1 MKLSQMNTDKAL
13 EVICVISPFIESLLV
28 NPKIKEVLENL
39 ENLQMIDILKVIPI
53 ILRDHKNETLEVL
66 ACVNEKTVEEVKN
79 QPATETIK
87 EIKELLTDEEF
98 MNIVGL

>member
-28 NPKIKEVLENL
+28 DPKIKEVLENL
-39 ENLQMIDILKVIPI
+39 DNLQMLDMLKVIPV
-53 ILRDHKNETLEVL
+53 ILKDHKEETLTVL
-66 ACVNEKTVEEVKN
+66 ACVNEKTVEEVRN
-79 QPATETIK
+79 QPATQTIK

-98 MNIVGL
+98 MSIVGL